1 MNLLQAIKQLRDDL
15 KIWATNNFNALNAKI
30 EEKTIPIDNEL
41 DLNSTNPVQN
51 KAIATEIADIN
62 IRVGNESVANQITA
76 AIEKI
81 PTTDLSDY
89 YTKEELDSSMEELKL
104 ELSESIV
111 AEAEEWKII
120 DEAGNIIFS
129 VDASGAHTTE
139 LTLNGESAA
148 TKSYVNEAISAIEFP
163 TTDLTDYATK
173 KYVDDAIDGVE
184 IPKVD
189 FTGYATET
197 YVDNKVADLVNS
209 APEALN
215 TVGELAA
222 ALENH
227 EDAYD
232 ALLETVGSKA
242 TKAELENMKAEID
255 SETDKFYIADDAG
268 NIIVSIDENGVN
280 TTTVT
285 AQNIVVNGNDV
296 EEHIDNTDIHV
307 TAAEKEYWN
316 KKSDFSGSY
325 NDLTDKPV
333 ATDLSNYYTKSEV
346 DTAISN
352 VDIDMTGYATEEY
365 VTTAIENI
373 DFPGADLSDYYT
385 KDETDTAI
393 ESVKEELS
401 ESIISEAEDWK
412 IVDNNGNIIATID
425 ANGITTTNVIA
436 NAVVVN
442 GTDLEELIATRVQAY
457 IDETILGGAW

>member
-129 VDASGAHTTE
+129 VDA
-139 LTLNGESAA
+139 
-148 TKSYVNEAISAIEFP
+148 
-163 TTDLTDYATK
+163 
-173 KYVDDAIDGVE
+173 
-184 IPKVD
+184 
-189 FTGYATET
+189 
-197 YVDNKVADLVNS
+197 
-209 APEALN
+209 
-215 TVGELAA
+215 
-222 ALENH
+222 
-227 EDAYD
+227 
-232 ALLETVGSKA
+232 
-242 TKAELENMKAEID
+242 
-255 SETDKFYIADDAG
+255 
-268 NIIVSIDENGVN
+268 
-280 TTTVT
+280 
-285 AQNIVVNGNDV
+285 
-296 EEHIDNTDIHV
+296 
-307 TAAEKEYWN
+307 
-316 KKSDFSGSY
+316 
-325 NDLTDKPV
+325 
-333 ATDLSNYYTKSEV
+333 
-346 DTAISN
+346 
-352 VDIDMTGYATEEY
+352 
-365 VTTAIENI
+365 
-373 DFPGADLSDYYT
+373 
-385 KDETDTAI
+385 
-393 ESVKEELS
+393 
-401 ESIISEAEDWK
+401 
-412 IVDNNGNIIATID
+412 
-425 ANGITTTNVIA
+425 NGITTTNVIA